1 MRRFCDVHAALP
13 LLDVLGGGG
22 ILLHQNVEGVLLIAF
37 IGQLSQRQRDLM
49 HRDVD
54 VGFEDVDVLLGRG
67 QLRLDLRDLV
77 FIGAAIELEQRLALF
92 HPIIVLDQHLGD
104 ERRAGQSRDELD
116 GVLNHRGVGGVRRHE
131 PEADH
136 EYEHDVNHEKRE
148 NESPA
153 RRQPQQFE
161 LEENKP
167 EDRGGGNEDQDRRHH
182 GVLSS
187 PVGVSGA
194 SADAAGLPFRRAIMA
209 RVSRR
214 SSRGR
219 LRISMMSVGLKAQIS
234 A

>member
-1 MRRFCDVHAALP
+1 MFLGRGQRGVVEIIARLPELRLVAGDRRVHPVDLRMIIEIGAFELGLGLEMRRFCHVHAALP

-37 IGQLSQRQRDLM
+37 IGQLSQRQRNLM

-67 QLRLDLRDLV
+67 QLRLNLCDLV
-77 FIGAAIELEQRLALF
+77 FIRAAIELEQRLALF

-116 GVLNHRGVGGVRRHE
+116 RVLNDCGVSGGRRHE

-148 NESPA
+148 NEPPA
-153 RRQPQQFE
+153 RGQPQQFE
-161 LEENKP
+161 LEEDEP
-167 EDRGGGNEDQDRRHH
+167 EDRGGADEDQDRGHH
-182 GVLSS
+182 GV
-187 PVGVSGA
+187 
-194 SADAAGLPFRRAIMA
+194 
-209 RVSRR
+209 
-214 SSRGR
+214 
-219 LRISMMSVGLKAQIS
+219 
-234 A
+234 